1 MWNRFRSI
9 ARAPPVDASTMEIG
23 GRVLSRAQRALR
35 VATCGLALLAAACS
49 HASKNAPAAS
59 AKSAASDPTTPATSA
74 PRPDPAARATS
85 DVNLASGIFD
95 EVHEKY
101 VPPPPRDPTVRAAL
115 QAKYSETTP
124 TELRAVYDSLSEVLD
139 AQRNKRF
146 ADKNL
151 VLRDKDMRAL
161 ENEVGWLAE
170 KCAR

>member
-1 MWNRFRSI
+1 M
-9 ARAPPVDASTMEIG
+9 
-23 GRVLSRAQRALR
+23 
-35 VATCGLALLAAACS
+35 
-49 HASKNAPAAS
+49 
-59 AKSAASDPTTPATSA
+59 
-74 PRPDPAARATS
+74 PDPAARPTS
-85 DVNLASGIFD
+85 DVNLASGLFAD
-95 EVHEKY
+95 GHEKY

-124 TELRAVYDSLSEVLD
+124 NELRAVYDSLSEVLD

-170 KCAR
+170 KCPR